1 MNCSTPGFLVLQ
13 YLPGFDQTHVHWVD
27 VIQPSH
33 LSSSSL
39 LGLSSYPQWPSSTLS
54 FSIRVFSK
62 LPLCIRLPKYW
73 SFSISPSNE
82 YLGLMSVRIDWFV
95 LLTVQG
101 TLRSLLQ
108 HQVWKQK
115 YFSTH
120 PSSWSNSHVHTWLL
134 EKPHLWQ
141 HGPLLGN
148 WCLCFLILCLGLS

>member
-1 MNCSTPGFLVLQ
+1 MLLTCSVAKSCLTLCNPMNCSTPGFLVLQ
-13 YLPGFDQTHVHWVD
+13 YLPEFNQTHVHWVD

-82 YLGLMSVRIDWFV
+82 YLGLISFKTDWLDF
-95 LLTVQG
+95 LAVQG
-101 TLRSLLQ
+101 TLKSLLQ
-108 HQVWKQK
+108 HQNLKA
-115 YFSTH
+115 SCPGPT
-120 PSSWSNSHVHTWLL
+120 PNLNPHVM
-134 EKPHLWQ
+134 
-141 HGPLLGN
+141 GPG
-148 WCLCFLILCLGLS
+148 